1 MSSTLVRGCIALGLL
16 AAVAACGGG
25 KEGTAKMQAAMD
37 SMTGQRDSAIRA
49 MDSTGKARAVDTTK
63 LGAAKTESIRA
74 KARKSR

>member
-1 MSSTLVRGCIALGLL
+1 MSNHFVHGCIAVLL
-16 AAVAACGGG
+16 SVAMASCGGG

-63 LGAAKTESIRA
+63 LRAAKTESIRA